1 MANKDKKKVGKIKVK
16 KKTWVKVIAP
26 KTFGS
31 KVIGESYLNKAEDAV
46 GRSLKVNLKDL
57 TGNIKDQN
65 AYVYLNISKVT
76 GGQLNTAITGYQL
89 TPAYVKRMVRK
100 NSQKIDDYAIFK
112 TKSGREVIAKILVT
126 TLNKTQKS
134 VLTEIRKALAKL
146 LQEEIGKS
154 DFATFVNILV
164 TRRFQIGAKKKLNKI
179 CPLKEVSVRVLKL
192 KGKDLAQE
200 EIVVNDESKEV
211 VEKAEEVT
219 EVPVEEEKKEAPVE
233 KAETPKEE
241 VTEEQPEVEKE
252 TAEETSVEE
261 TETTTEKPEES
272 SEEDKKEE

>member
-200 EIVVNDESKEV
+200 EIVVNDESKKVEV
-211 VEKAEEVT
+211 PEEV
-219 EVPVEEEKKEAPVE
+219 KEAPVE